1 MHPVIFIVATIF
13 LSISFIVT
21 ILGLNR
27 ISKNDIRGRLTL
39 LLGYVLWVISIL
51 VTAILFV
58 GFSL

>member
-13 LSISFIVT
+13 LSVSFIVT
-21 ILGLNR
+21 ITGLTR
-27 ISKNDIRGRLTL
+27 ISKNDVRGRPTL

-58 GFSL
+58 GFSF